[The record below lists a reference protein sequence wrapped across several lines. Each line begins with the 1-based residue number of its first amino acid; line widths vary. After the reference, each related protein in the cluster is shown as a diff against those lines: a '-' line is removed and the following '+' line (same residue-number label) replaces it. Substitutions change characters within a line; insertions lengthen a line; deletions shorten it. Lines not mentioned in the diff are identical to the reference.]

1 MIKYKNRGERQKH
14 HDDSKEKKNVIDEHF
29 KTQRH
34 KFSVWKLNRPM
45 RFSLILHALFN
56 WIWKAR
62 NPHPRLGIQGSVARL
77 VLTRDN
83 V

>member
-34 KFSVWKLNRPM
+34 KFSV
-45 RFSLILHALFN
+45 
-56 WIWKAR
+56 
-62 NPHPRLGIQGSVARL
+62 
-77 VLTRDN
+77 
-83 V
+83 

>member
-1 MIKYKNRGERQKH
+1 MIKYK
-14 HDDSKEKKNVIDEHF
+14 SKKKKKKKENVIGEYF
-29 KTQRH
+29 KTRTD
-34 KFSVWKLNRPM
+34 SKLNRLM
-45 RFSLILHALFN
+45 RFSLSFALSSSGT